1 MSKHNNLPGTQ
12 PTAAGRTKVQPGS
25 LPPYPTLQALLDA
38 TGIVSWDLLLVGDG
52 SGSGWDGACGWATAL
67 VDNNQKL
74 GRFYHGGMNL
84 GSVNLAEQM
93 PYMQAM
99 LHWLNACEGR
109 ELIKRRGV
117 LQVHIVTDSETV
129 AKHGSQASDFDQPLP
144 RTQYPLWAAWREMI
158 REGFQ
163 FQFHWAPRASSTFNI
178 ACDCIASMARRS
190 VLTQSTQFMDD
201 EFRSRL
207 MRADRQAAAA
217 AGNNPAAAAA
227 IAELQ
232 AVVREAAGRLNTLAS
247 QTAASVERVQ
257 LVDPRNQAPINVH
270 DLC

>member
-1 MSKHNNLPGTQ
+1 MLAS
-12 PTAAGRTKVQPGS
+12 AGISV
-25 LPPYPTLQALLDA
+25 
-38 TGIVSWDLLLVGDG
+38 WDLLLVGDG

-74 GRFYHGGMNL
+74 GQFYHGGMNL

-99 LHWLNACEGR
+99 LHWLNACKGR
-109 ELIKRRGV
+109 ELLKRRGV
-117 LQVHIVTDSETV
+117 LQVHIITDSETV
-129 AKHGSQASDFDQPLP
+129 AKHGSQASNFDEMLP

-163 FQFHWAPRASSTFNI
+163 FTFHWAPRASNLFNI

-190 VLTQSTQFMDD
+190 VLTQSTSFLDD
-201 EFRSRL
+201 ALRNRAI
-207 MRADRQAAAA
+207 RADRQAA
-217 AGNNPAAAAA
+217 GILLQLPPATAA
-227 IAELQ
+227 IVSELQ
-232 AVVREAAGRLNTLAS
+232 SALRESIGRLNTVAS
-247 QTAASVERVQ
+247 QTAASVETVQ
-257 LVDPRNQAPINVH
+257 LANPKSKLPITVQ

>member
-1 MSKHNNLPGTQ
+1 MTRRNTLPGT
-12 PTAAGRTKVQPGS
+12 PTTAGRTKSQPGS
-25 LPPYPTLQALLDA
+25 LPPYPTLQALLSA
-38 TGIVSWDLLLVGDG
+38 VGITTWDLLLVGDG
-52 SGSGWDGACGWATAL
+52 SGSGWDGACGWAAAL
-67 VDNNQKL
+67 IDNNQKA

-93 PYMQAM
+93 PYMQSM
-99 LHWLNACEGR
+99 LHWLNASGGR
-109 ELIKRRGV
+109 DLIKRRGV

-129 AKHGSQASDFDQPLP
+129 AKHGSQASHFDETLP

-163 FQFHWAPRASSTFNI
+163 FHFHWAPRASSTFNI

-190 VLTQSTQFMDD
+190 VLTQSLRYMDD
-201 EFRSRL
+201 EFRNRL
-207 MRADRQAAAA
+207 IRADRQAAAV
-217 AGNNPAAAAA
+217 AGANPAAAAA

-232 AVVREAAGRLNTLAS
+232 AVAREAAGRLNSLAS
-247 QTAASVERVQ
+247 QTAASVEGVL
-257 LVDPRNQAPINVH
+257 LVDPRSGAPINVP